1 MTSPDPDVKGIL
13 GQALVKGCLA
23 GIGVALGFLVIGGL
37 IYGLLSL
44 FDISENIRLFFA
56 VAGGPI
62 IGTVA
67 LFIVVRVLNLRS
79 RQFGDRD
86 DGTA

>member
-1 MTSPDPDVKGIL
+1 MSPEPDVRGIL
-13 GQALVKGCLA
+13 GQALGKGCLA

-44 FDISENIRLFFA
+44 LGVSENMRLFFA

-62 IGTVA
+62 IGTVI
-67 LFIVVRVLNLRS
+67 LFVVVWVMNNRA
-79 RQFGDRD
+79 RQSGDRD